1 MAQVTITINGRP
13 YQIGC
18 EDGQE
23 SHLLGLANYVD
34 GRMRELSTSVGQVGE
49 ARLLVMMSLLIADE
63 LAEASNR
70 LEALEAAGGAKAA
83 GATATAKAA
92 GGQHLGEAVEAAQAQ
107 VRAQASERLEAA
119 ARQLDSL
126 SARLEAG

>member
-70 LEALEAAGGAKAA
+70 LEALEAAGGAK
-83 GATATAKAA
+83 TLEAKAA

>member
-92 GGQHLGEAVEAAQAQ
+92 GGQHLGEAAQAQ